1 MARPGLLVDSGGL
14 VAIANSRD
22 RLHQPAL
29 AVLSEFF
36 GDLLTT
42 WPAVT
47 EACHI
52 VPAHLNAALVE
63 KLCHPRWR
71 VLGMD
76 GAGPRIVELLRKY
89 ADRPMDLADAS
100 MVWAAELTGTHRILT
115 ADQADFGIHRTKAGK
130 RFEVLP

>member
-1 MARPGLLVDSGGL
+1 MARPELLVDSGGL
-14 VAIANSRD
+14 VAIANARD
-22 RLHQPAL
+22 RFHRPVLL
-29 AVLSEFF
+29 VLSEFF
-36 GDLLTT
+36 GDLITT

-52 VPAHLNAALVE
+52 VPAHLNATLIE

-76 GAGPRIVELLRKY
+76 GSGPRIAELLRKY

-100 MVWAAELTGTHRILT
+100 MVWAAEHTGTIQILT
-115 ADQADFGIHRTKAGK
+115 ADQVDFEIYRTKTGK

>member
-14 VAIANSRD
+14 VAITNARD
-22 RLHQPAL
+22 RFHLPAL

-36 GDLLTT
+36 GELITT

-52 VPAHLNAALVE
+52 VPAHLAAGLID
-63 KLCHPRWR
+63 KMSIARWR
-71 VLGMD
+71 ILGMD
-76 GAGPRIVELLRKY
+76 GAAPRVAELLRRY

-100 MVWAAELTGTHRILT
+100 MVWSAERTGTYRILT
-115 ADQADFGIHRTKAGK
+115 VDRTDFEIYRTKTG
-130 RFEVLP
+130 RSFDIVP